1 MKVYPFGAPD
11 AIDVTGAVDRAGHAH
26 CGREGR
32 TMKDTYLA
40 KDFRATAARR
50 FPAQAAVL
58 NAAFDARLQAL
69 RADNAAAGKEKQFHL
84 EKQILPGIAAYE
96 RDAAERHAEGRS
108 SADGPRLR
116 GAACLEA
123 PEALPCPDARPRP
136 APENAGD
143 LHEADPAD
151 VR

>member
-50 FPAQAAVL
+50 FTAQAER
-58 NAAFDARLQAL
+58 RL
-69 RADNAAAGKEKQFHL
+69 RRTAAG
-84 EKQILPGIAAYE
+84 PA
-96 RDAAERHAEGRS
+96 GR
-108 SADGPRLR
+108 
-116 GAACLEA
+116 
-123 PEALPCPDARPRP
+123 
-136 APENAGD
+136 
-143 LHEADPAD
+143 
-151 VR
+151 